1 MTARDTEV
9 LVTHLDEAATVA
21 LERREPP
28 GRGYA
33 RWAAAAQDRG
43 ELTVLV
49 AWVGTEPVG
58 SEEVTASDEPELR
71 NLRGEPDQRGRGVGS
86 ALIAAAERL
95 AEPSGVLRIGVALD
109 NPDAR
114 RLYERAGYVATGEVE
129 EYDYTY
135 VDDGGRQVTAH
146 EASAYLVKDLRGGAD
161 RSAGRSGRA

>member
-1 MTARDTEV
+1 MTERRADVVVTV
-9 LVTHLDEAATVA
+9 LDAAAAVA

-28 GRGYA
+28 GRRYA

-49 AWVGTEPVG
+49 AWAGTEPVG
-58 SEEVTASDEPELR
+58 SGEVTAGDEPELR
-71 NLRGEPDQRGRGVGS
+71 NLRVDLDHRGRGVGS

-95 AEPSGVLRIGVALD
+95 AAACGVLRIGVALD

-114 RLYERAGYVATGEVE
+114 RLYERAGYVATGEVQ

-135 VDDGGRQVTAH
+135 VDDDGRQVTAQ
-146 EASAYLVKDLRGGAD
+146 EASAYLAKNLRGGA
-161 RSAGRSGRA
+161 

>member
-9 LVTHLDEAATVA
+9 LVTRLDEAATVA

-28 GRGYA
+28 GRRYA
-33 RWAAAAQDRG
+33 QWAADAQARG

-58 SEEVTASDEPELR
+58 SGEVTVGDRPELR
-71 NLRGEPDQRGRGVGS
+71 NLRVEPDQRGRGIGS

-95 AEPSGVLRIGVALD
+95 AEPSGALRIGVAQD

-114 RLYERAGYVATGEVE
+114 RLYERAGYVVTDEVE
-129 EYDYTY
+129 EYDYTF
-135 VDDGGRQVTAH
+135 VDDDGRRVTAH
-146 EASAYLVKDLRGGAD
+146 EASVYLAKDLRRGD
-161 RSAGRSGRA
+161 